1 MKLIIDIPDK
11 KYNEIKEFPLCYTE
25 EVFEQI
31 RKGTPLPKGH
41 GDLIDRDEFHQTLE
55 NIYIRGNDKWFN
67 WLQKACLRLA
77 EAPTIIEA
85 DKGE

>member
-25 EVFEQI
+25 EVFELI

-41 GDLIDRDEFHQTLE
+41 GRLIDADAYIDMCEEGGWLDDIIVNDFN
-55 NIYIRGNDKWFN
+55 NIT
-67 WLQKACLRLA
+67 
-77 EAPTIIEA
+77 PTIIEA